1 MQDHD
6 NTTSGGIVLSE
17 RELAFIAVYKDSY
30 PRIHKYVLRRV
41 DDAELAQEL
50 AADVFRVAWQKWDG
64 AGSTEIPWLFTVAR
78 NLIGNAYRGR
88 DRQKALHDKLRV
100 SSVEDSW
107 GNGDNASVE
116 DAMMALREKDRDI
129 LQLAY
134 WDELTIAEISQ
145 VLQCTQS
152 SAKVRL
158 HRAREAFRKILPA
171 LSGPFEQKVGA

>member
-1 MQDHD
+1 M
-6 NTTSGGIVLSE
+6 LSE
-17 RELAFIAVYKDSY
+17 RELAFIAVYRDSY

-64 AGSTEIPWLFTVAR
+64 EVSTEIPWLFTVAR
-78 NLIGNAYRGR
+78 
-88 DRQKALHDKLRV
+88 
-100 SSVEDSW
+100 
-107 GNGDNASVE
+107 
-116 DAMMALREKDRDI
+116 
-129 LQLAY
+129 
-134 WDELTIAEISQ
+134 DELTIAEISQ